1 MAEYR
6 AYVGLNVHKDTMAAA
21 VAWPGREDPEYRG
34 LLANRSSS
42 LKRLIRNLQ
51 GPDGEARTRWPGSIL
66 GIDPA
71 KEPERARKAV
81 ESHLARARWM
91 TEVGYR
97 ELAADR
103 YPGTNR
109 DITDKL

>member
-6 AYVGLNVHKDTMAAA
+6 AYVGLDVHEDTMAAA

-51 GPDGEARTRWPGSIL
+51 GPDGEALSFVYEAGPCGY
-66 GIDPA
+66 G
-71 KEPERARKAV
+71 V
-81 ESHLARARWM
+81 
-91 TEVGYR
+91 YR
-97 ELAADR
+97 EITETGRDCQVVA
-103 YPGTNR
+103 PGLIPYVDAPLVGKPDVKPR
-109 DITDKL
+109 SVA